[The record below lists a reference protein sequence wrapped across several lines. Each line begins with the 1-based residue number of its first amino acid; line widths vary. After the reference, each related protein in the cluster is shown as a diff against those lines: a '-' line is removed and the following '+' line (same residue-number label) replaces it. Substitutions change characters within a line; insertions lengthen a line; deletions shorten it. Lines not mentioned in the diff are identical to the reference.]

1 MPVADVALSICGRCI
16 THYEIHITVCGD
28 VTFRYGGET
37 RGCNTMGE
45 AQQERSS
52 AAATNE
58 DDPLPAIRGNSY
70 PCDGVEVWV
79 EGRPGIEDGGEGSAK
94 VLR

>member
-1 MPVADVALSICGRCI
+1 
-16 THYEIHITVCGD
+16 
-28 VTFRYGGET
+28 
-37 RGCNTMGE
+37 MGE